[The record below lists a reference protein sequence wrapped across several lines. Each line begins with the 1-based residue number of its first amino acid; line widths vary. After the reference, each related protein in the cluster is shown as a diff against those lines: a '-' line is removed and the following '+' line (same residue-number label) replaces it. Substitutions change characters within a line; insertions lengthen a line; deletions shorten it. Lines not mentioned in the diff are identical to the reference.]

1 MNQRSLKKPQISGLS
16 TPIREGR
23 RADSNRLPLL
33 ITSELFLLNGSL
45 LSLYL
50 TAVVTNMSVD
60 MSCDVTNVLHLE
72 ILDPL
77 STAGTPPLFSYIS
90 RTRGPPCSELAPCL
104 EQLQSTTSPYP
115 SSQSPLGILSHTSS
129 QDPTNPTIATVSGIS
144 KVFVVVGF

>member
-33 ITSELFLLNGSL
+33 ITSELFLLNDSL

-77 STAGTPPLFSYIS
+77 STAGTLRSSATSEGPGVFTVPTSLHALSIS
-90 RTRGPPCSELAPCL
+90 RAP
-104 EQLQSTTSPYP
+104 SPYP
-115 SSQSPLGILSHTSS
+115 PPPNLPVYPLSYLL
-129 QDPTNPTIATVSGIS
+129 
-144 KVFVVVGF
+144 K